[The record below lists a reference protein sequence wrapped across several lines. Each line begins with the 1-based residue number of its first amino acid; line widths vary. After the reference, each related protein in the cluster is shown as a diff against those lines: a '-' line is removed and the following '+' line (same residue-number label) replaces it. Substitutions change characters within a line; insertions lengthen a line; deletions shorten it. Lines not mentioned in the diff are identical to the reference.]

1 LLLFAV
7 EKKKIIYN
15 ILMRITNRYAKTF
28 KVEEKLE
35 AGIALL
41 GSEVKALRAG
51 HGDIASAYV
60 RISGSEAYLVN
71 AKIFPYKFSRIE
83 GYQED
88 RTRKLLLHK
97 KEIMALKSKMD
108 QGKYTIV
115 PLALYLKD
123 DNFKAEIALA
133 LAKNKREKHRDRR
146 KDTMDRET
154 ERELKNVL

>member
-1 LLLFAV
+1 M
-7 EKKKIIYN
+7 KIV
-15 ILMRITNRYAKTF
+15 NRYAKTF

-51 HGDIASAYV
+51 HADISSAYI
-60 RISGSEAYLVN
+60 RITGSEAYLIN

-97 KEIMALKSKMD
+97 SEIIGLKSKMD
-108 QGKYTIV
+108 QGKFTII
-115 PLALYLKD
+115 PLSLYLKD
-123 DNFKAEIALA
+123 DNFKVEVALA
-133 LAKNKREKHRDRR
+133 LAKNKKERHGDERKKAVERDL
-146 KDTMDRET
+146 D
-154 ERELKNVL
+154 RELKNL